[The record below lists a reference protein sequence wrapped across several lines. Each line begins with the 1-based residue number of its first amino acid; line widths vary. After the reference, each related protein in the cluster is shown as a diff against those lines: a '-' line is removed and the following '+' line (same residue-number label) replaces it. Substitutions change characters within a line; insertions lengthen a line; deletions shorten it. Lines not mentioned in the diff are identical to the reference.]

1 MHRARCSRTA
11 GPPSPLPA
19 DVGIRPRAPV
29 APMQSIGKRTH
40 RQWCDRSGR
49 PAAPHCRLAMTPPS
63 LHSLSDAARSRR
75 AHSGGPTRRSEIF
88 SARLVGFSSSTH
100 RSHQKPLHV
109 LIGSPLT
116 IYRRRTQTTKWHH
129 QKSAAVG
136 FKYIG
141 TSRAHSFKA
150 HLKSAGLGGLSPA
163 GGKESRSACPI
174 HPLGQFTRA
183 ARLPLLVS
191 LCPSI

>member
-1 MHRARCSRTA
+1 MEVTFGSGDGSCRQA
-11 GPPSPLPA
+11 GIAPRPPDS
-19 DVGIRPRAPV
+19 
-29 APMQSIGKRTH
+29 
-40 RQWCDRSGR
+40 
-49 PAAPHCRLAMTPPS
+49 PS
-63 LHSLSDAARSRR
+63 LATGLIGSFCTVTDIQRAVTRRSSRVRTDAWRSRR
-75 AHSGGPTRRSEIF
+75 AHSGGATRRSEIF
-88 SARLVGFSSSTH
+88 SGCTVGFSSSTH

>member
-1 MHRARCSRTA
+1 MPAGRHRAPATGQPVPGHRIDRELLHRDRYSTRSH
-11 GPPSPLPA
+11 PSIKP
-19 DVGIRPRAPV
+19 
-29 APMQSIGKRTH
+29 RTH
-40 RQWCDRSGR
+40 RCVEIE
-49 PAAPHCRLAMTPPS
+49 T
-63 LHSLSDAARSRR
+63 R
-75 AHSGGPTRRSEIF
+75 AQRGATRRSEIF
-88 SARLVGFSSSTH
+88 SGYTVGFSSSTH

>member
-1 MHRARCSRTA
+1 MLCMRGHVRTCCWYGCTLHHREAVPDERN
-11 GPPSPLPA
+11 PS
-19 DVGIRPRAPV
+19 RAPDV
-29 APMQSIGKRTH
+29 SMESIGKRAH
-40 RQWCDRSGR
+40 RQCCDRSGR
-49 PAAPHCRLAMTPPS
+49 STASHHRLALAPPP

-88 SARLVGFSSSTH
+88 RGRTVGFSSSTH

-116 IYRRRTQTTKWHH
+116 IYGRRTQTTKWHH
-129 QKSAAVG
+129 QKSAAIG

-150 HLKSAGLGGLSPA
+150 HFKSAGLSGLSPA
-163 GGKESRSACPI
+163 GRKESRSACPI
-174 HPLGQFTRA
+174 HPLG
-183 ARLPLLVS
+183 
-191 LCPSI
+191 